1 MPTLHW
7 IGKEKV
13 INHHHEVPFKVLDHQ
28 YGYTPDGKQ
37 ETPVGS
43 GNMIIHG
50 DNLEALK
57 ALLPQYEGKVKC
69 IYIDPPYNTGNE
81 GWVYNDNVNDPKI
94 RKWLHQV
101 VGKEGEDLSRHDKW
115 LCMMYPR
122 LVILRKLLSPDGLLC
137 VSIDDN
143 EVFNLGEVLNEIFG
157 PKHRLACA
165 PWLSDPS
172 GGKEK
177 SALRTGHE
185 YLLFYSGGATNN
197 LSRES
202 KSAGELNLVDHI
214 GRYRKGRELSKW
226 GDASLRTD
234 RPDMWYPLVAPDGT
248 SVYPIRNDGREGR
261 WRWGA
266 KNKSVQDILRNPNA
280 AHWERRS
287 FDSGVTIDGA
297 SDRWFPFEKVR
308 DKYKAFGWSTWLDKY
323 GHNADG
329 TKEIKK
335 MFGDKAFDTPKPTSL
350 IEWVL
355 SLHGDDDAIILD
367 SFAGSGTTAH
377 AVLNLNKQDG
387 GNRKFILVEMEEYAE
402 TITAERVKRV
412 INGYADVEG
421 TGGSFDYYELGQP
434 LFDDSGNLNA
444 EVQVGRIREYIWYSE
459 TRSAFTPL
467 TVEQQRNPY
476 YLGNKEDTGYYFYYE
491 PQQVTTLDY
500 DFLSTIYIQSE
511 QYVIYADNCLL
522 SKTFMQNNN
531 ITFKKIPRD
540 ISRL

>member
-1 MPTLHW
+1 
-7 IGKEKV
+7 
-13 INHHHEVPFKVLDHQ
+13 
-28 YGYTPDGKQ
+28 
-37 ETPVGS
+37 
-43 GNMIIHG
+43 
-50 DNLEALK
+50 
-57 ALLPQYEGKVKC
+57 
-69 IYIDPPYNTGNE
+69 
-81 GWVYNDNVNDPKI
+81 VYNDNVNDPKI